1 MIHQSSPDKTSIDL
15 SSHDPD
21 TSLIDELKANNDM
34 EAFTMLM
41 NKYKKPVLNFCFRY
55 IGNMQDAEDIS
66 QEVFIKVFKNIRSFQ
81 GKSKFT
87 SWLYRLTLN
96 TCHNFKRHYIA
107 ERLDKVLKIEA
118 EEHKE
123 EYAEYKLKDQKPDP
137 EQELI
142 NKELAEIIDT
152 MICRLNKKQ
161 RSVLILKDFQG
172 KSYEEIGEIMNM
184 KTGTVKSALARGRL
198 QVAMKIKEYYQS

>member
-66 QEVFIKVFKNIRSFQ
+66 QEVFIKVFKNIRLFQ